1 MVQKTFN
8 SCYLPSWVF
17 LSPGPFFSLL
27 EFPNHSVDGYGH
39 GWPFYCK
46 MYFTLQFW
54 SLLPLMATLVWF
66 FQNSID
72 STSDGHT
79 MKTLMHLSWA
89 RSQSIIFYTRSNGT
103 AFLWDLPANKTSR
116 YFISMISA
124 AALLPN
130 VDSTTLAP

>member
-1 MVQKTFN
+1 MRAYRKTKQELNIWLLLVVQQTFN

-39 GWPFYCK
+39 CWPFYCK

-66 FQNSID
+66 FQNSVD

-79 MKTLMHLSWA
+79 TKILLHLSWA
-89 RSQSIIFYTRSNGT
+89 IKASSSTLDQMGQHFCGT
-103 AFLWDLPANKTSR
+103 CRPTKQACIL
-116 YFISMISA
+116 YQ
-124 AALLPN
+124 
-130 VDSTTLAP
+130 